1 MSISAGEIV
10 KLLKSD
16 KDALREL
23 SAAIASEPELRLAV
37 INAVLAD
44 VATKQ
49 DLQQLRQELRG
60 TEEMKDEIVQLRQ
73 EMKEE
78 IAQLREELRGDITAT
93 KQDFQQLRQE
103 LREEISQ
110 LRQEMTQVRQE
121 LKVEIAQLREET
133 KEEIAQLRQEIGL
146 LRQHVDSEISQLR
159 RDMNTNFRWTVVL
172 IIAVWGTTVIPL
184 LMRLAGVI

>member
-44 VATKQ
+44 IATKQ
-49 DLQQLRQELRG
+49 DLQQLRQELKGEMAQLRQ
-60 TEEMKDEIVQLRQ
+60 EMKGEMVQLRQ

-78 IAQLREELRGDITAT
+78 IAQLREELREDITAT
-93 KQDFQQLRQE
+93 KQDFQQLRRE

-110 LRQEMTQVRQE
+110 LR
-121 LKVEIAQLREET
+121 
-133 KEEIAQLRQEIGL
+133 EEIGI

-159 RDMNTNFRWTVVL
+159 RDMNTNFRWTVGL

>member
-37 INAVLAD
+37 INAVITD

-49 DLQQLRQELRG
+49 DLQQLRQELKG
-60 TEEMKDEIVQLRQ
+60 EMAQLRQ

-78 IAQLREELRGDITAT
+78 IAR
-93 KQDFQQLRQE
+93 
-103 LREEISQ
+103 
-110 LRQEMTQVRQE
+110 
-121 LKVEIAQLREET
+121 LREET
-133 KEEIAQLRQEIGL
+133 GL

-159 RDMNTNFRWTVVL
+159 RDMNTNFRWTVGL

>member
-1 MSISAGEIV
+1 MTLSAGEIV

-37 INAVLAD
+37 INAVITD

-49 DLQQLRQELRG
+49 DLQQLRQELKG
-60 TEEMKDEIVQLRQ
+60 EMAQLRQ

-78 IAQLREELRGDITAT
+78 IARLREELRGDITAT
-93 KQDFQQLRQE
+93 KQDFQQLRRE

-110 LRQEMTQVRQE
+110 LR
-121 LKVEIAQLREET
+121 
-133 KEEIAQLRQEIGL
+133 EEIGI

-159 RDMNTNFRWTVVL
+159 RDMNTNFRWTVGL

-184 LMRLAGVI
+184 LMRLAGII

>member
-1 MSISAGEIV
+1 MTLSAGEIV

-23 SAAIASEPELRLAV
+23 AVAVASEPELRLAV
-37 INAVLAD
+37 INAVIAD

-49 DLQQLRQELRG
+49 DLQQLRQELKG
-60 TEEMKDEIVQLRQ
+60 EMAQLRQ

-93 KQDFQQLRQE
+93 KQDFQQLRRE

-110 LRQEMTQVRQE
+110 LR
-121 LKVEIAQLREET
+121 
-133 KEEIAQLRQEIGL
+133 EEIGI

-159 RDMNTNFRWTVVL
+159 RDMNTNFRWTVGL

>member
-49 DLQQLRQELRG
+49 DLQQLRQELKG
-60 TEEMKDEIVQLRQ
+60 EMALLRQ

-78 IAQLREELRGDITAT
+78 IAQLRMELRGDITAT
-93 KQDFQQLRQE
+93 KQDFQQLRRE

-110 LRQEMTQVRQE
+110 LRE
-121 LKVEIAQLREET
+121 
-133 KEEIAQLRQEIGL
+133 EIGL

-159 RDMNTNFRWTVVL
+159 RDMNTNFRWTVGL

>member
-1 MSISAGEIV
+1 MTLSAGEIV

-23 SAAIASEPELRLAV
+23 SAAIASESELRLAV
-37 INAVLAD
+37 INAVITD

-49 DLQQLRQELRG
+49 DLQQLRQELKG
-60 TEEMKDEIVQLRQ
+60 EMAQLRQ

-78 IAQLREELRGDITAT
+78 IARLREELRGDITAT
-93 KQDFQQLRQE
+93 KQDFQQLRRE

-110 LRQEMTQVRQE
+110 LR
-121 LKVEIAQLREET
+121 
-133 KEEIAQLRQEIGL
+133 EEIGI

-159 RDMNTNFRWTVVL
+159 RDMNTNFRWTVGL

-184 LMRLAGVI
+184 LMRLAGII

>member
-1 MSISAGEIV
+1 
-10 KLLKSD
+10 
-16 KDALREL
+16 LREL
-23 SAAIASEPELRLAV
+23 AVAVASEPELRLAV

-49 DLQQLRQELRG
+49 DIQQ
-60 TEEMKDEIVQLRQ
+60 I
-73 EMKEE
+73 
-78 IAQLREELRGDITAT
+78 
-93 KQDFQQLRQE
+93 
-103 LREEISQ
+103 
-110 LRQEMTQVRQE
+110 RQE

-159 RDMNTNFRWTVVL
+159 RDMNTNFRWTVGL

>member
-1 MSISAGEIV
+1 MSLSAGEIV

-23 SAAIASEPELRLAV
+23 AVAVALEPELRLAV
-37 INAVLAD
+37 INAVIAD
-44 VATKQ
+44 V
-49 DLQQLRQELRG
+49 
-60 TEEMKDEIVQLRQ
+60 
-73 EMKEE
+73 
-78 IAQLREELRGDITAT
+78 AT

-103 LREEISQ
+103 LKGEMAQLRQEMKEEISQ
-110 LRQEMTQVRQE
+110 LRED
-121 LKVEIAQLREET
+121 
-133 KEEIAQLRQEIGL
+133 IGI

-159 RDMNTNFRWTVVL
+159 RDMNTNFRWTIGL

>member
-1 MSISAGEIV
+1 MTLSAGEIV

-23 SAAIASEPELRLAV
+23 AAAVASEPELRLAV

-49 DLQQLRQELRG
+49 DLQQLRQELKG
-60 TEEMKDEIVQLRQ
+60 EMAQLRQ
-73 EMKEE
+73 EMKEA

-93 KQDFQQLRQE
+93 KQDFQQLRRE

-110 LRQEMTQVRQE
+110 LR
-121 LKVEIAQLREET
+121 
-133 KEEIAQLRQEIGL
+133 EEIGI

-159 RDMNTNFRWTVVL
+159 RDMNTNFRWTVGL

>member
-23 SAAIASEPELRLAV
+23 SAALASEPELRLAV
-37 INAVLAD
+37 INAVIAD

-49 DLQQLRQELRG
+49 DLQQLRQELKG
-60 TEEMKDEIVQLRQ
+60 EMAQLRQ

-78 IAQLREELRGDITAT
+78 IAR
-93 KQDFQQLRQE
+93 
-103 LREEISQ
+103 
-110 LRQEMTQVRQE
+110 
-121 LKVEIAQLREET
+121 LREET
-133 KEEIAQLRQEIGL
+133 GL

-159 RDMNTNFRWTVVL
+159 RDMNTNFRWTVGL

>member
-1 MSISAGEIV
+1 MVGIWMSLSAVEIV

-16 KDALREL
+16 KNALREL

-49 DLQQLRQELRG
+49 DLQQLRQELKG
-60 TEEMKDEIVQLRQ
+60 EMAQLRQ

-103 LREEISQ
+103 LKE
-110 LRQEMTQVRQE
+110 
-121 LKVEIAQLREET
+121 EIAQLREET

-159 RDMNTNFRWTVVL
+159 RDMNTNFRWTVGL

>member
-1 MSISAGEIV
+1 MTLSAGEIV

-23 SAAIASEPELRLAV
+23 AVAVASEPELRLAV
-37 INAVLAD
+37 INAVIAD

-49 DLQQLRQELRG
+49 DLQQLRQELKG
-60 TEEMKDEIVQLRQ
+60 EMAQLRQ

-93 KQDFQQLRQE
+93 KQDFQQLRRE

-110 LRQEMTQVRQE
+110 LRE
-121 LKVEIAQLREET
+121 
-133 KEEIAQLRQEIGL
+133 EIGL

-159 RDMNTNFRWTVVL
+159 RDMNTNFRWTVGL

>member
-49 DLQQLRQELRG
+49 DLQQLRQELKG
-60 TEEMKDEIVQLRQ
+60 EMAQLRQ

-78 IAQLREELRGDITAT
+78 IAQLRMELRGDITAT
-93 KQDFQQLRQE
+93 KQDFQQLRRE
-103 LREEISQ
+103 LREEILQ
-110 LRQEMTQVRQE
+110 LREEMTQVRQE
-121 LKVEIAQLREET
+121 LKGEIAQLRE
-133 KEEIAQLRQEIGL
+133 EIGL
-146 LRQHVDSEISQLR
+146 LRQHVDSEMSQLR
-159 RDMNTNFRWTVVL
+159 RDMNTNFRWTVGL

>member
-1 MSISAGEIV
+1 MTLSAGEIV

-37 INAVLAD
+37 INAVITD

-49 DLQQLRQELRG
+49 DLQQLRQELKG
-60 TEEMKDEIVQLRQ
+60 EMAQLRQ

-93 KQDFQQLRQE
+93 KQDFQQLRRE

-110 LRQEMTQVRQE
+110 LR
-121 LKVEIAQLREET
+121 
-133 KEEIAQLRQEIGL
+133 EEIGI

-159 RDMNTNFRWTVVL
+159 RDMNTNFRWTVGL

>member
-1 MSISAGEIV
+1 MSLSAGEIV

-49 DLQQLRQELRG
+49 DLQQLRQELKG
-60 TEEMKDEIVQLRQ
+60 EIAQLRQ

-78 IAQLREELRGDITAT
+78 IAR
-93 KQDFQQLRQE
+93 
-103 LREEISQ
+103 
-110 LRQEMTQVRQE
+110 
-121 LKVEIAQLREET
+121 LREET
-133 KEEIAQLRQEIGL
+133 GL

-159 RDMNTNFRWTVVL
+159 RDMNTNFRWTVGL